1 MNKNI
6 FLSKNRRFITTK
18 KRGRKSKRGKRGKNS
33 KWNKRGKRVKTVNTN
48 MRKNRTKKGRRNIQK
63 GGVWVEVTQKKG
75 EGNETYWYDL
85 NKNGEDDDFYLK
97 ADYIKD
103 PARTWRKYTD
113 TTIRRDYYANDSK
126 SVWDNLPPP
135 NPDFEPGYVSQSPS
149 YAYQTHT
156 VAPQPVPAQQPV
168 PQLQQHKLVP
178 PSHNTNPA
186 QELSDISALL
196 FNSQIE
202 SDTSKKEVLLM
213 LHNLH
218 KFNTEKQKFDIYN
231 YSFHSNGKN
240 QTLLYAACRT
250 PYVSLDILEWLTNT
264 FECSPGVKTSDGF
277 YPLGALIAS
286 LHDKITSGVFLD
298 RTLVAKYIKAIAI
311 LIKVK
316 VSSKT
321 TDLIKNKNKFGLTAY
336 DDFAQLL
343 LYNFIRD
350 CDQLTEICKLLLIDD
365 NDFKRKNTTVLF
377 EACSQDNIYPDLI
390 RRLIECVNNVNEK
403 SIVKMPSDDKIYGSE
418 DREESGYPINALIRS
433 YERIKS
439 AGGDVTHCKAAIGIV
454 FQASHM
460 YMQKIDSEYSG
471 TFNEALRILS
481 T

>member
-103 PARTWRKYTD
+103 PARTWRKYNHP
-113 TTIRRDYYANDSK
+113 TTRRVYYANDSK

-135 NPDFEPGYVSQSPS
+135 NPDFE
-149 YAYQTHT
+149 
-156 VAPQPVPAQQPV
+156 
-168 PQLQQHKLVP
+168 HKL
-178 PSHNTNPA
+178 SH
-186 QELSDISALL
+186 ISALL

-202 SDTSKKEVLLM
+202 SDTSKEKF
-213 LHNLH
+213 LHMLH
-218 KFNTEKQKFDIYN
+218 KFDTEKQKFNISND
-231 YSFHSNGKN
+231 SFHSNGKN

-250 PYVSLDILEWLTNT
+250 PYVSLDILNWLTHK
-264 FECSPGVKTSDGF
+264 FKCSPDVKTSDGF
-277 YPLGALIAS
+277 YPLGALMSS
-286 LHDKITSGVFLD
+286 LHDNIKFGVFFD
-298 RTLVAKYIKAIAI
+298 RTLVAKYIDAIKI
-311 LIKVK
+311 LSTYTI
-316 VSSKT
+316 SASH
-321 TDLIKNKNKFGLTAY
+321 LIFKKLKNKYDLTAY

-365 NDFKRKNTTVLF
+365 NNFKRKNTTVLF

-390 RRLIECVNNVNEK
+390 RRLIECGNNVNEK

-439 AGGDVTHCKAAIGIV
+439 AGGDVTHCKAAIRIV
-454 FQASHM
+454 LFKAVDHE

-471 TFNEALRILS
+471 TSEKAYTILS